1 MRDCRAVSKPR
12 VRKAMTIW
20 GPIEFTRRWWV
31 NAEERGFSPI
41 DVGLGLRK
49 NAHFSRGL
57 RRRLSFLGAV
67 DAQSFQAASAAIKEL
82 CGLAVDA
89 SEIERETVACGEQAF
104 AGQQERD
111 EAWAA
116 PDPAGESHAEREHTT
131 LVVSMDGVFVP
142 RQSARRGPKKKDRG
156 GESPPP
162 QAQVIGVD
170 EAAEADAEPES
181 ETPAPGCSKQ
191 RDQSSVYAT
200 EVKVAQVHGLDERT
214 HTADGRPMLTDRG
227 VVATHGSVE
236 VLRRRL
242 RALACR
248 WGLRRARRVV
258 VLGDGAAWIWITAAL
273 WLGAFV
279 IEILDFWH
287 AREYLVELEKALF
300 GENQKWTEEMAA
312 KLRAGQVRGV
322 IIDLARMARKSSG
335 TQREVICKTIRYF
348 YNNRRRMRYPEYE
361 SQGLPIG
368 SGQIESLGKNLV
380 KSRLSGSGKRWE
392 EPGLRSVLAL
402 RELHANQDW
411 ERFWEEDA
419 QRLFQAA

>member
-1 MRDCRAVSKPR
+1 
-12 VRKAMTIW
+12 MTIW
-20 GPIEFTRRWWV
+20 GPIEFTRCWWV
-31 NAEERGFSPI
+31 NAEGRGFSPI

-67 DAQSFQAASAAIKEL
+67 DAKSFEAASAAIKEL

-89 SEIERETVACGEQAF
+89 SEIERETVACGEQSF
-104 AGQQERD
+104 AGQHERD
-111 EAWAA
+111 EQWSA

-142 RQSARRGPKKKDRG
+142 RQSARRGPKKKNRG
-156 GESPPP
+156 DESPPP
-162 QAQVIGVD
+162 QAPAGA
-170 EAAEADAEPES
+170 EPTAEA
-181 ETPAPGCSKQ
+181 PAPSRRKQ
-191 RDQSSVYAT
+191 RGQSSVYAT
-200 EVKVAQVHGLDERT
+200 EVKVAQVHGLDERAR
-214 HTADGRPMLTDRG
+214 TAEGRPMLIDRG
-227 VVATHGSVE
+227 VVATHESVE

-242 RALACR
+242 RALVCR

-258 VLGDGAAWIWITAAL
+258 VLGDGAAWIWVTAAL

-322 IIDLARMARKSSG
+322 IIELARMARTSSG
-335 TQREVICKTIRYF
+335 TQRELICKTIRYF

-361 SQGLPIG
+361 SEGLPIG

-419 QRLFQAA
+419 QRLFKAA